1 MIGKILL
8 GNPYVLIGL
17 AAAVLLSIG
26 SAVWFR
32 HEMTVARESQ
42 AVAERQAAISAQ
54 DAERWQA
61 ATAVATARVTEL
73 GATLDQQSAAIQS
86 GRAKEAE
93 MRKSLDSAR
102 QQNDRL
108 SAEVDAVRAEID
120 EEVRAMP
127 GSVVPL
133 GPIVLKRAG
142 ALFQ

>member
-1 MIGKILL
+1 MPAFLATPLIKYGLIALVIGALF
-8 GNPYVLIGL
+8 GL
-17 AAAVLLSIG
+17 
-26 SAVWFR
+26 WRWER
-32 HEMTVARESQ
+32 HDRMVAEERQ

-54 DAERWQA
+54 DAERWQDA
-61 ATAVATARVTEL
+61 WTVATARVTEL

-93 MRKSLDSAR
+93 LRKSLDSAR

-108 SAEVDAVRAEID
+108 AEEVDAARREID
-120 EEVRAMP
+120 EEVRTAP
-127 GSVVPL
+127 GDIREV